1 MKPLLRAG
9 GQLLEPHRQTML
21 TDTPS
26 IPVGVDGEAAELNT
40 PLELTIRPGALRLL
54 QPSRNEPVDRQF
66 SLRW

>member
-1 MKPLLRAG
+1 
-9 GQLLEPHRQTML
+9 ML